1 MALKR
6 SSEIITISGRY
17 GNNTTGFTVQP
28 VDLQLNPL
36 DQEVFVVLGV
46 QIDFLGNLPIGISG
60 AAMAFNGTDEVALTT
75 TRPSS
80 QPFLSDSTCIAY
92 AQRNF
97 TQFNTADP
105 TGPDGIV
112 MYEYHERG
120 PNDTP
125 DTNMDYIAIIATDN
139 FFVSGTDN
147 PNNIGSLDVA
157 FRMFGYRAK
166 ADAATYAALVQSEVL
181 SS

>member
-1 MALKR
+1 MALKK
-6 SSEIITISGRY
+6 SSEIITISGTY
-17 GNNTTGFTVQP
+17 ENNTNGFTVQS

-46 QIDFLGNLPIGISG
+46 QIDFLGLLPQGTSQ
-60 AAMAFNGTDEVALTT
+60 AAAAFSATEGVALTT
-75 TRPSS
+75 TRPAS
-80 QPFLSDSTCIAY
+80 QPDLSDSTCFAY
-92 AQRNF
+92 AQRAF

-112 MYEYHERG
+112 MYQYHERT
-120 PNDTP
+120 PSDTP
-125 DTNMDYIAIIATDN
+125 DSNMDYIGIIATDN
-139 FFVSGTDN
+139 FFVSGTDSASS
-147 PNNIGSLDVA
+147 IRDLDVA
-157 FRMFGYRAK
+157 WRVFGYRAK